1 MKVKTRTR
9 QEIAATDLVSVAAA
23 VGLILLSG
31 FLISIYTVILQQA
44 ALRTGSQDNV
54 RNAAMMVA
62 GELSKV
68 TVSDPSFGE
77 VGICDRE
84 LREGET
90 KRHITSVNR
99 LYATLRLDEAIAK
112 KLQLPYMSRMVGTD
126 FNQVKKLDE
135 QLRQRLQAKVQEL
148 QHRAEK
154 LARASNRANE
164 KMLSLQIKLGYLKSA
179 DYDSGMPLVA
189 VEEGNEKQFGRH
201 GNYAAGTSVPISGG
215 GTAQFYQLAQD
226 TRFVNEL
233 EFAEAKPGMTPS
245 VVLVEAVFKLPPAD
259 QSNQDLRQTRSVA
272 VMLGGVDTSAPH
284 SVLMVDFP
292 QGMPKMFHSLRA
304 LTSANTSIPAS
315 AWQQAIEGSVP
326 GPGHLIAPQ
335 YGFDGGFDMVASD
348 AIQVSFYHWIRSL
361 GPSIKPGAVDQLF
374 NTTWATE
381 EPHPLEGSQPA
392 APPGPNSA
400 LTKDTGARRRAFYF
414 QSNVDGEGQTV
425 LRTAFEA
432 QPNRQALPN
441 SAVPLIVD
449 DTGNCNL
456 PGNTGFDRK
465 LVADLLEAVYETNL
479 VANESLGLAKSIVNR
494 MERAEAQIQQTIDV
508 TNEELGS
515 ITGHRA
521 RIENSSVA
529 PTPELKR
536 LVRSE
541 QELTTA
547 INVARAKLTEYQQVK
562 ARANAV
568 IENAEAAAQASFD
581 LCSNMANYAADGVM
595 RVAHDNSFLLGN
607 VYIFRPILR
616 SVTEDEI
623 YKGKGNDE
631 FWLQSFSLLEPAPE
645 RIAIQG
651 RLQSNESAGSERN
664 QAQPRFVLLDSR
676 ELLGTDA
683 PRVLVLD
690 RSPFGDS
697 AMPTGQLCYYA
708 ENALLT
714 GDSPTVGWS
723 LLVRD
728 VVANQRDGG
737 APLPSRYTK
746 WCLGE
751 ERAVSECPGLAVE
764 IQLRSPVPLIPD
776 LPVGSFVVSP
786 TNHERVSQIPPMP
799 AGMF

>member
-1 MKVKTRTR
+1 MKFKTRTR
-9 QEIAATDLVSVAAA
+9 QEIAATDLVPVAAA

-31 FLISIYTVILQQA
+31 LLISMYTVILQQA

-68 TVSDPSFGE
+68 TVSDASFGE

-84 LREGET
+84 LREGDT
-90 KRHITSVNR
+90 RRHITSINR
-99 LYATLRLDEAIAK
+99 LYATLRLDEVIAK

-135 QLRQRLQAKVQEL
+135 LLRQRLQAKAQEL
-148 QHRAEK
+148 QHRAET

-164 KMLSLQIKLGYLKSA
+164 KMLSLQIKLGYLKST
-179 DYDSGMPLVA
+179 DYDSGMPLVD
-189 VEEGNEKQFGRH
+189 VEGTEKQFGKN
-201 GNYAAGTSVPISGG
+201 GNYAAGVPVPISGG
-215 GTAQFYQLAQD
+215 GAAQFYQLAPD

-245 VVLVEAVFKLPPAD
+245 VVLIEAVFKLPPSA

-272 VMLGGVDTSAPH
+272 VMLGGADTSAPH

-304 LTSANTSIPAS
+304 LTSANSSPPAS
-315 AWQQAIEGSVP
+315 AWQQAVEGNVP
-326 GPGHLIAPQ
+326 GTGHLIAPQ
-335 YGFDGGFDMVASD
+335 YGFDSGFDMVAPD

-361 GPSIKPGAVDQLF
+361 GPTIKPDAVDQVF
-374 NTTWATE
+374 NTSWATE
-381 EPHPLEGSQPA
+381 EPHPLEGSQLV

-414 QSNVDGEGQTV
+414 QANSGGDGQLV

-479 VANESLGLAKSIVNR
+479 VANESLGLAKSIVSR
-494 MERAEAQIQQTIDV
+494 MERAEAQVQQTIDV

-521 RIENSSVA
+521 RIENSSA
-529 PTPELKR
+529 EPTPELKR
-536 LVRSE
+536 LLKSE
-541 QELTTA
+541 QELTSA

-562 ARANAV
+562 ARANTV
-568 IENAEAAAQASFD
+568 IENAEAAGRASFD

-595 RVAHDNSFLLGN
+595 RVARDNSFLLGN
-607 VYIFRPILR
+607 VYVFHPIVR

-623 YKGKGNDE
+623 YRGRGSDE
-631 FWLQSFSLLEPAPE
+631 FWLQSFSVLEPAPE

-664 QAQPRFVLLDSR
+664 RAQPRFVLLDSR
-676 ELLGTDA
+676 ELLGTAA

-690 RSPFGDS
+690 RSPFADS
-697 AMPTGQLCYYA
+697 AIPAGQLCYYA

-728 VVANQRDGG
+728 VVANHRDGG
-737 APLPSRYTK
+737 EPLPSRHTK

-786 TNHERVSQIPPMP
+786 ANHERVSQIPPMP
-799 AGMF
+799 ASMF